1 MIFIVLKAITELTV
15 NFAQSVVWFEKKI
28 ALKETC
34 YKITRQV
41 KVQIQHNVIIRL
53 EIFVYL

>member
-15 NFAQSVVWFEKKI
+15 NFAQSVVWFGKKI

-34 YKITRQV
+34 YKIIRQV
-41 KVQIQHNVIIRL
+41 KV
-53 EIFVYL
+53 